1 MVDVIYNILKRPIAN
16 EPDKKDIYHVDRA
29 PKDGKVKRVEDDDPS
44 DESLKD
50 HQASSYLEQD
60 EEARDD
66 ALDKSLEPDY
76 KGKGKFI
83 DDDGKEHFDFFV

>member
-44 DESLKD
+44 EENMND
-50 HQASSYLEQD
+50 HKASSYLEQD
-60 EEARDD
+60 EEAKDD
-66 ALDKSLEPDY
+66 VLDKNLEPEY
-76 KGKGKFI
+76 KGKGKFV
-83 DDDGKEHFDFFV
+83 DDEGKEHLDFFV

>member
-44 DESLKD
+44 DESLKVTKLL
-50 HQASSYLEQD
+50 H
-60 EEARDD
+60 
-66 ALDKSLEPDY
+66 
-76 KGKGKFI
+76 I
-83 DDDGKEHFDFFV
+83 